1 MSMPRV
7 NKRYS
12 LSFKQKVVSEIERG
26 ELTLAEAGRIYDIT
40 GKNTL
45 RRWLRELGK
54 NHLIG
59 KVVRVE
65 MADELS
71 KLKQLEKEK
80 QTLESALAQT
90 QLKLLAL
97 ESLLEAAER
106 HFGVDIKKNFG
117 MKGSASCEK
126 K

>member
-1 MSMPRV
+1 MLMPRV

-80 QTLESALAQT
+80 QALESALAQT
-90 QLKLLAL
+90 QLKLLSL

-106 HFGVDIKKNFG
+106 YFGVDIKKNFG
-117 MKGSASCEK
+117 PKVSASCEK